1 MNSCESPRP
10 RLFRFLDL
18 PDQGFMVVPLP
29 TVRPTTSSMEPA
41 STATVEPASTTV
53 KSAATAP
60 CATHHGAGMET
71 PSSRSRPVID
81 AVGITAP
88 GYIVRAVPQLRAS
101 VLVQAGWFFAAK
113 TQPSSSIPELRRT
126 CCNSASRWSI
136 SWTTAKPC
144 GRIIVTWPLQQTQPV
159 REVKKEHRDRRG
171 AACDVIQELHSFL
184 RDSGGE
190 GRSQNQRRATTWNI

>member
-88 GYIVRAVPQLRAS
+88 GYIVRAVPP
-101 VLVQAGWFFAAK
+101 VTGICAG
-113 TQPSSSIPELRRT
+113 
-126 CCNSASRWSI
+126 ASRVVFCCKNATEQLDTRIKTNLLQLGIAVVYFLDHGQTLRPNHSDLAV
-136 SWTTAKPC
+136 TADPA
-144 GRIIVTWPLQQTQPV
+144 G
-159 REVKKEHRDRRG
+159 
-171 AACDVIQELHSFL
+171 S
-184 RDSGGE
+184 
-190 GRSQNQRRATTWNI
+190 RSQKRTSRQTRRRL